1 MLQFQNGRYSGNIRI
16 SPSKAKSPFR
26 VTVPYQTIN
35 TSLIYCRGL
44 TTMID
49 ESPQRAAVLD
59 PVDRVSEI
67 IFGVL
72 MALTFSGTLSVATA
86 GREEV
91 RTMMLTALGCNIA
104 WGLTDAVM
112 YLIRTFTERRRKVR
126 LLNRLRTI
134 EEKSA
139 AYDLIAG
146 ALPPLIAAN
155 APVEVLDILRRRLI
169 TCAVPGKRLVP
180 GDYVAALGIF
190 LLVVLATFPVVLPFI
205 FVTKAALA
213 LRLSNLLAVCTLF
226 VCGYALGHHT
236 TEKAWPYGLA
246 LTAIGCVLVGIIIA
260 LGG

>member
-1 MLQFQNGRYSGNIRI
+1 
-16 SPSKAKSPFR
+16 
-26 VTVPYQTIN
+26 
-35 TSLIYCRGL
+35 
-44 TTMID
+44 MID
-49 ESPQRAAVLD
+49 ESPKRVPVLD

-72 MALTFSGTLSVATA
+72 MALTFTGTLSVATA
-86 GREEV
+86 GREQV

-104 WGLTDAVM
+104 WGLTDGVM
-112 YLIRTFTERRRKVR
+112 YLVRTYTERHRKVR

-139 AYDLIAG
+139 AYELIAE

-155 APVEVLDILRRRLI
+155 APVEVFDTLHRRLLI
-169 TCAVPGKRLVP
+169 CPVPGTRLVA
-180 GDYVAALGIF
+180 GDYYAALGIF
-190 LLVVLATFPVVLPFI
+190 ILVVSATFPVVLPFI
-205 FVTKAALA
+205 FITKTALA

-226 VCGYALGHHT
+226 VCGCALGHHT

-246 LTAIGCVLVGIIIA
+246 MTAIGSALVGIIVA